1 MNKKVIISLIVV
13 VAILAAACFALRSSV
28 NSKIESKIEEIKN
41 SGFNVSYNKRFSIFS
56 VKADGKVEITNPKEA
71 LTYLVSLQEYE
82 EQRENLQRVV
92 ESFDEYI
99 LMDILQG
106 MVYEYNFNLNLL
118 SSGLDLNVYLTQFSD
133 TLMQELENARD
144 KQKVQVLIDMLE
156 NRDIHFNID
165 EKLNYKIKDID
176 LSNEDFQMILKGVNG
191 TKNSTNIDLYEFN
204 VLEDGVYIKLEK
216 IKAYYEENI
225 KKDMN
230 SNFSIEKI
238 NFFSDRFNFE
248 LNKLK
253 ITSFSEIL
261 ENLMDNKTN
270 IAFDNFYLNRVNY
283 YEEVELKTEI
293 NNVDLNF
300 DLKKFPDQEYKD
312 FLNAYA
318 AMNLDMQNFFLKG
331 QILLQAISEAK
342 SNINIKAS
350 SKDFILENLNIFKE
364 LGIDG
369 DILVSSNLA
378 EMNFSTPN
386 NLFDK
391 LYFEIKIDKESVQ
404 NAINNGKFNRN
415 DKITIIETEDKKY
428 NLFKIELKENGIF
441 VNDSF
446 RIK

>member
-13 VAILAAACFALRSSV
+13 VAILVAACFALRSSV

-56 VKADGKVEITNPKEA
+56 VKADGEVEITNPKEA

-204 VLEDGVYIKLEK
+204 VPEDGVNIKLEK

-238 NFFSDRFNFE
+238 NFFSDRFDFE

-318 AMNLDMQNFFLKG
+318 TMNIDMYNFFEKG

-369 DILVSSNLA
+369 DILVSPNLA

-391 LYFEIKIDKESVQ
+391 LYFEIKVDKESVQ
-404 NAINNGKFNRN
+404 NAINNGNFNRN
-415 DKITIIETEDKKY
+415 DEIRIIETEDKKY
-428 NLFKIELKENGIF
+428 NLFKIELKEKGVF
-441 VNDSF
+441 VNGSF
-446 RIK
+446 QLR

>member
-13 VAILAAACFALRSSV
+13 VAILVAACFALRSSV

-56 VKADGKVEITNPKEA
+56 VKADGEVEITNPKEA

-204 VLEDGVYIKLEK
+204 VPEDGVNIKLEK

-238 NFFSDRFNFE
+238 NFFSDRFDFE

-404 NAINNGKFNRN
+404 NAINNGNFNRN
-415 DKITIIETEDKKY
+415 DEITIIETEDKKY